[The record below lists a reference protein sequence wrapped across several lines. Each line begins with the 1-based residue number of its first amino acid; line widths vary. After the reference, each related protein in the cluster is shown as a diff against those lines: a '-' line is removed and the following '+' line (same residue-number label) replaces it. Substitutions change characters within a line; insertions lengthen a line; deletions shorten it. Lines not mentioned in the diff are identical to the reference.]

1 MNQKLSQVLMVLLL
15 ASCSA
20 PEETKT
26 EVVVKEV
33 EVQKNSDMS
42 DISEEQVRNLELKAL
57 ISYMSISEDTFER
70 GLSVLQEQLD
80 KPDLN
85 LEDTEVKEI
94 ADLLSTYTYD
104 KEDKLYVVL
113 GLQKNNGS
121 NQTIRGL
128 NEVYLDLD
136 SSRKELSDSS
146 EKILMEYLNTTL
158 LKYEA
163 KYSTSEDISDIAK
176 YYEKK
181 IIKETETSNASSV
194 YEKYSSLTKIIPTSS
209 YTIFK
214 KVFKN
219 IKVRKSSSITEHIGY
234 NKILKE
240 YILNQSSFDTSADRI
255 VLSSS
260 KSNLEWANTQYFKK
274 QISATV
280 FLDILS
286 NYFSLFDL
294 EQVVTEKRIFRN
306 DINDIHFSIT
316 KQIKPTL
323 AKLLYRI
330 DSEYLKKIRIH
341 PYIKI
346 LINKEQMI
354 KGLDPMFDFDNELE
368 INNKFHNERK
378 LFSGIK
384 EFEISDNNFMKDYYD
399 ILSYRHS
406 IELQT
411 KKLGTI
417 NRIDDKMNVTYDK
430 LLASLVSALNFF
442 YDQNLTKE
450 YFYTNTEESN
460 ELFQSIS
467 NEYEEIES
475 GVFKMTYC
483 RSSVKNCLTKEM
495 LPGIYTAPEGIK
507 KFKEIQIF
515 GAALNM
521 SPMAVILTKG
531 SDILVS
537 METIEGLWIDTRGMN
552 GKQIGLS
559 KEEQGYTLPEFKSL
573 SSKVEHSHHRK
584 KWRRWSL
591 QHKEA
596 NQLNAHPKSENG
608 KNAGTIKIFA
618 NYNFKMTNIPLMVAS
633 GGNGAD
639 GKEGQTTRLD
649 EEQVYNKIKSVGF
662 RSKHRK
668 YLTTEQGIVEA
679 GSCIDHVELRIGSIN
694 LNSKQDRYTK
704 KKHWSE
710 KVNVSYRKFK
720 LNRGKGG
727 DAGNGAKPG
736 SLFLTGPEIEKYDH
750 LFKNLIATP
759 GKGGKGG
766 LAGECGSG
774 DELEYQGL
782 DGVNGESNE

>member
-1 MNQKLSQVLMVLLL
+1 MNQKLSQILMVLLL

-26 EVVVKEV
+26 EIVVKEV
-33 EVQKNSDMS
+33 EVQKNSDIAE
-42 DISEEQVRNLELKAL
+42 ISQEEVKNLELKAL
-57 ISYMSISEDTFER
+57 VSYMAISEETFDK
-70 GLSVLQEQLD
+70 GISVLQEQLD

-85 LEDTEVKEI
+85 LEDAEVKEI
-94 ADLLSTYTYD
+94 AELLSTYTYD

-113 GLQKNNGS
+113 GLQKNNGAK
-121 NQTIRGL
+121 QTIRGL

-146 EKILMEYLNTTL
+146 ERILMEYLNTTL

-163 KYSTSEDISDIAK
+163 RYSSSEDISDIAK

-181 IIKETETSNASSV
+181 IIKETESSSASSV

-214 KVFKN
+214 NIFKN
-219 IKVRKSSSITEHIGY
+219 IKVRQSSSITEHIGY

-260 KSNLEWANTQYFKK
+260 KSNLEWANTQYFKNK
-274 QISATV
+274 ISGAV

-306 DINDIHFSIT
+306 DINDIHFDIT
-316 KQIKPTL
+316 KKIKPTL

-384 EFEISDNNFMKDYYD
+384 EFEINDNNFMKDYYD

-411 KKLGTI
+411 KKSGTI
-417 NRIDDKMNVTYDK
+417 NRIDDEINGTYDK
-430 LLASLVSALNFF
+430 LLSSLVSALNFF

-460 ELFQSIS
+460 DLFQSIS
-467 NEYEEIES
+467 SEYEEIES

-495 LPGIYTAPEGIK
+495 LPGIYTVPEGIK
-507 KFKEIQIF
+507 KFKEIQLF

-531 SDILVS
+531 SDILIS

-552 GKQIGLS
+552 GTQVGLS
-559 KEEQGYTLPEFKSL
+559 KEEQGFTLPEVDSL
-573 SSKVEHSHHRK
+573 SSVKTKSQSRY
-584 KWRRWSL
+584 KWYTWSIR
-591 QHKEA
+591 HTKGE
-596 NQLNAHPKSENG
+596 QLKPQPRSNDG
-608 KNAGTIKIFA
+608 KNAGQIEMITSYDFSI
-618 NYNFKMTNIPLMVAS
+618 TNIPLMVTS
-633 GGNGAD
+633 GGNGSN
-639 GKEGQTTRLD
+639 GKSGQSTDTNEILEYQNVR
-649 EEQVYNKIKSVGF
+649 SVGING
-662 RSKHRK
+662 KHTGYMSTK
-668 YLTTEQGIVEA
+668 IETIDTSECIGEISLIG
-679 GSCIDHVELRIGSIN
+679 GSTQTKS
-694 LNSKQDRYTK
+694 K
-704 KKHWSE
+704 KKRTSSHRDWSN
-710 KVNVSYRKFK
+710 KNRTKNIIYKIY
-720 LNRGKGG
+720 RGKGG

-736 SLFLTGPEIEKYDH
+736 SLLLTGPEIEKYDH
-750 LFKNLIATP
+750 LFQNLIATP

-782 DGVNGESNE
+782 DGINGESNE